1 LAALRGPSR
10 ISPGPPGSWPLRFD
24 KLVQPVWDE
33 MCVSCHKSGSG
44 NEKAGR
50 FDLTATNSY
59 ENLLLFAEKDLEKLA
74 FERDKSVVGECPAR
88 RSKLLA
94 ILTQKEGHEGVRI
107 DPDSFN
113 RLVTWMDVYAQR
125 QGSFSERQEQN
136 LRDFRREMA
145 AMLGE

>member
-1 LAALRGPSR
+1 ML
-10 ISPGPPGSWPLRFD
+10 D
-24 KLVQPVWDE
+24 KL
-33 MCVSCHKSGSG
+33 CVRCHKGGSD

-59 ENLLLFAEKDLEKLA
+59 KNLLSYAQKDLEKLA
-74 FERDKSVVGECPAR
+74 FERDKSVVGQCPAG

-94 ILTQKEGHEGVRI
+94 MLTEEQGHEGVRL
-107 DPDSFN
+107 DADSFN

-136 LRDFRREMA
+136 LREFRREMA
-145 AMLGE
+145 AMLGN